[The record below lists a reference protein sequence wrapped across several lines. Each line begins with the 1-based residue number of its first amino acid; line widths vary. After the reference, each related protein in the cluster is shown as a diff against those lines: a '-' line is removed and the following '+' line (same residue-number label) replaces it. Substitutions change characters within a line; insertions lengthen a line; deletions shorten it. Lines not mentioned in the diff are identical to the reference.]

1 MKTLQV
7 MVIGF
12 GDLARRLVPKLSGV
26 AEIFGV
32 SRRPELLPE
41 GVKAVFGDYTQRDT
55 LGAVASLTPDV
66 VIFTPVPA
74 SRDLEGYR
82 LGYAEAARNIC
93 EAGVL
98 THAERA
104 IFVSSTRVYAENA
117 GGWVTEDSPLAGGDP
132 YVDALLDGEAS
143 FRRHATTTVLRPS
156 GLYDG
161 AAPVMLK
168 PVIDGLKSQLGAGYT
183 NRIHREDVA
192 GVLAHLI
199 ELQIKGTR
207 IPSTLS
213 LNDNEPVKTADL
225 EAWCFEQL
233 GREPTGERGNQP
245 RGNRRIS
252 NAKLLATGFQL
263 SYPTFR
269 EGYRDALIQHRY
281 GF

>member
-1 MKTLQV
+1 

-161 AAPVMLK
+161 AAPVMIK
-168 PVIDGLKSQLGAGYT
+168 PILDGLKSQLGAGYT

>member
-1 MKTLQV
+1 MKTPRV

-12 GDLARRLVPKLSGV
+12 GDLARRLAPKLTGL
-26 AEIFGV
+26 AEVIGV

-41 GVKAVFGDYTQRDT
+41 TLASTVYGDYTNLDS
-55 LGAVASLTPDV
+55 LVEAASLKPDV
-66 VIFTPVPA
+66 VIFTPVPS

-82 LGYAEAARNIC
+82 LGYAQAARNIC

-98 THAERA
+98 TYAERA
-104 IFVSSTRVYAENA
+104 IFVSSTRVYAEKT

-161 AAPVMLK
+161 ARPIMLK
-168 PVIDGLKSQLGAGYT
+168 PILEGLKSQLGTGYT

-199 ELQIKGTR
+199 DLHIKGAR

-233 GREPTGERGNQP
+233 GREPTGERENQP

-263 SYPTFR
+263 RYPTFR
-269 EGYRDALIQHRY
+269 EGYREALMQHR
-281 GF
+281 